1 MKVFSVWAVAAL
13 LVAAAGT
20 AAAKPDETPSVVVT
34 GRAEVRASPDKATLN
49 VAAEVKTE
57 TVADGEAQVQ
67 RQVKALLQRLA
78 ALKIP
83 DDRIDSAQV
92 SIRPENRWNEEARRN
107 EPDGYRVRRDIRIE
121 LTDLSLLGPVLKAV
135 TASGITEEQL
145 NTGGL
150 QITTTIDQQ
159 AQSAAVKAA
168 ANMAENQPKDL
179 RTAIVSVD
187 PKTGGV
193 LAYYGGSDGNG
204 YDRVQAGLQTGSSFK
219 VFALVAGLEQGI
231 GLSRVYSSSPF
242 KAQGVTVNNSDGESC
257 GSCNLATAMK
267 MSLNTVYYR
276 LERIAELC
284 ERLGNPQQR
293 LGGGAGGRGHRPLGE
308 LLRGSAGRGGTAAPG
323 RAQDSSS
330 SERGTRR

>member
-13 LVAAAGT
+13 LVAAAGS
-20 AAAKPDETPSVVVT
+20 AAAKPDETPSVLVT

-135 TASGITEEQL
+135 TASGITEISPPQL
-145 NTGGL
+145 GL
-150 QITTTIDQQ
+150 QDPGAEDRKALTLAAQDARLQ
-159 AQSAAVKAA
+159 AEALASALGLKLGAV
-168 ANMAENQPKDL
+168 M
-179 RTAIVSVD
+179 S
-187 PKTGGV
+187 
-193 LAYYGGSDGNG
+193 
-204 YDRVQAGLQTGSSFK
+204 VQASGSSHSPPPMPMMRM
-219 VFALVAGLEQGI
+219 VAADAEASNSQQGI
-231 GLSRVYSSSPF
+231 L
-242 KAQGVTVNNSDGESC
+242 T
-257 GSCNLATAMK
+257 
-267 MSLNTVYYR
+267 
-276 LERIAELC
+276 
-284 ERLGNPQQR
+284 
-293 LGGGAGGRGHRPLGE
+293 GE
-308 LLRGSAGRGGTAAPG
+308 LTV
-323 RAQDSSS
+323 
-330 SERGTRR
+330 TRQATVRFQLQP